1 MIISDHSFDISVVNQ
16 TKRRNLKMK
25 KQMSY
30 GYSAKTVCRKIF
42 CLVAAFAVL
51 LCVFATCLVSCN
63 VLGEDP
69 GDETENDAEND
80 TNGLTHNK
88 ISLVLPMPDD
98 TEPVTEDKGAENESV
113 EIPSQED
120 ALPIVRKSL
129 SYVSNGD
136 GTCMVC
142 SIGSVTDVCIVI
154 PERSPGGDIVTGVS
168 PMAFYGDRNIVAVEI
183 PKSVKEIGG
192 LAFADC
198 PKLVYISVDDG
209 NAAFCDRDGILYDK
223 SGTELICCPD
233 AFGADRINISDKVT
247 KIHYMA
253 LYNCSAIKMID
264 YGGTREAW
272 ERIAIEEKNYVLISA
287 SVSFG
292 NK

>member
-1 MIISDHSFDISVVNQ
+1 
-16 TKRRNLKMK
+16 MK
-25 KQMSY
+25 KLMSY

-42 CLVAAFAVL
+42 CLVSAFAVL
-51 LCVFATCLVSCN
+51 LCVLSTCLVSCN

-69 GDETENDAEND
+69 CDEVESDAEKD
-80 TNGLTHNK
+80 TNGLTHDK
-88 ISLVLPMPDD
+88 ISLVLPTPED
-98 TEPVTEDKGAENESV
+98 TEPVTENKGAESESA
-113 EIPSQED
+113 EAPSQD
-120 ALPIVRKSL
+120 YDPTIVRKSL

-136 GTCMVC
+136 GTCTVC
-142 SIGSVTDVCIVI
+142 SVGNVTEVCIVI
-154 PERSPGGDIVTGVS
+154 PEISPDGDVVTRVS
-168 PMAFYGDRNIVAVEI
+168 PMAFYGDRNIVAIEI
-183 PKSVKEIGG
+183 PKSVKEIGH
-192 LAFADC
+192 LAFASC
-198 PKLVYISVDDG
+198 PKLVYISVDDE

-233 AFGADRINISDKVT
+233 AFGANRIIISDKVT

-253 LYNCSAIKMID
+253 LYNCSAVERID
-264 YGGTREAW
+264 YAGTREAW